1 MKKIFLYTLSI
12 MTCLMSYGQ
21 LPKTSFP
28 FKDKSLSTE
37 ERTEDLIN
45 RMTLEEKIDLLAGYN
60 DFYLHPCKR
69 LGIPAFKMAEDVYK
83 RQ

>member
-1 MKKIFLYTLSI
+1 MKKIFLYTLSV

-45 RMTLEEKIDLLAGYN
+45 RMTLEEKID
-60 DFYLHPCKR
+60 
-69 LGIPAFKMAEDVYK
+69 
-83 RQ
+83 